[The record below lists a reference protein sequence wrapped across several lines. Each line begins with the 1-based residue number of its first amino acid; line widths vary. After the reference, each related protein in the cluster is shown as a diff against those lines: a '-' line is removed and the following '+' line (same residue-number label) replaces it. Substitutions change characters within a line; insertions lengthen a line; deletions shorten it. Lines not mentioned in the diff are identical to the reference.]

1 MSSANRKNHTS
12 NAVIQL
18 NERPQS
24 NPFSSQPNHRPSSTM
39 KNTQVKKGMRSAHTK
54 KSSSRSTNIHRDKLS
69 KYRSRLSERTSIS
82 TDDEN
87 EHSIGSVPNS
97 PSKQP
102 SELSDASGA
111 SGEGRRAQKLTPYLF
126 DLLDR
131 DQSGSLSCDEILGGV
146 ANMIN
151 NRQLEVTREYQSL
164 VKSIMSR
171 SDVDNSGELDR
182 KEFGKFL
189 FHLARALNMPLDQ
202 MAERLVESSLYFDGG
217 SDYHAPLE
225 SGEDIVS
232 ALFAKY
238 DESGDGVISRHE
250 LSVAMRKIVSQDDDD
265 DLHCGTS
272 SSSKSLKS
280 LTYPEVMEIFDQNDA
295 NGDGD
300 LGPDEFARFVS
311 SFSLAYGIPMAE
323 LVSILMKEADSAHD
337 TDLALEGWKMMPQLF
352 RIFDTDH
359 DGSIHRKE
367 LVEHMGMLVQEL
379 GLNMTLADI
388 WSIFDSVDS
397 DDSHDLD
404 RHEFG
409 YFLSAFAKQGN
420 VTVEEVTF
428 YLSRLQKKG
437 RMSISKSSRRWGDV
451 EQLFER
457 WDVDNDGYID
467 RSELFTRLSSFR
479 KQCSLSGVEF
489 MKIIHDVD
497 ENLDSKLDRREMSLF
512 LSKFADRAGINL
524 ETLTQH
530 LMKCS
535 TTENMWIGKTIWGR
549 FTSELAEEALA
560 TVTKVEAT
568 NSMKMIQS
576 PRAA

>member
-1 MSSANRKNHTS
+1 
-12 NAVIQL
+12 
-18 NERPQS
+18 
-24 NPFSSQPNHRPSSTM
+24 
-39 KNTQVKKGMRSAHTK
+39 
-54 KSSSRSTNIHRDKLS
+54 
-69 KYRSRLSERTSIS
+69 
-82 TDDEN
+82 
-87 EHSIGSVPNS
+87 
-97 PSKQP
+97 
-102 SELSDASGA
+102 
-111 SGEGRRAQKLTPYLF
+111 
-126 DLLDR
+126 
-131 DQSGSLSCDEILGGV
+131 
-146 ANMIN
+146 MIN
-151 NRQLEVTREYQSL
+151 DRQLEVTHEYQSL
-164 VKSIMSR
+164 VKSIMAR

-189 FHLARALNMPLDQ
+189 FHLARALNIPLDQ
-202 MAERLVESSLYFDGG
+202 MAESLVESSLYFDRG
-217 SDYHAPLE
+217 SDHHVPLDL
-225 SGEDIVS
+225 GEDIAS

-265 DLHCGTS
+265 DDGLHYGTS

-280 LTYPEVMEIFDQNDA
+280 LRYADIMDLYDQNDA

-300 LGPDEFARFVS
+300 LGPNEFASFVS
-311 SFSLAYGIPMAE
+311 SFSLAYGIPIAE
-323 LVSILMKEADSAHD
+323 LVSILMKETDSAHNM
-337 TDLALEGWKMMPQLF
+337 DLALEGWKMMPQLF
-352 RIFDTDH
+352 RLFDTDH

-367 LVEHMGMLVQEL
+367 LVEHMGILVQEL
-379 GLNMTLADI
+379 GLTLTLADI

-409 YFLSAFAKQGN
+409 YFLSAFAKQAN

-428 YLSRLQKKG
+428 CLSRLQKKG
-437 RMSISKSSRRWGDV
+437 HMSISKSSRRWGDV

-457 WDVDNDGYID
+457 WDADNDGYID
-467 RSELFTRLSSFR
+467 RFELFTRLSSFR
-479 KQCSLSGVEF
+479 KQCSLSSVEF
-489 MKIIHDVD
+489 MRIMHGVD

-535 TTENMWIGKTIWGR
+535 TTENMWIGKTVWGK
-549 FTSELAEEALA
+549 FTSELAEEALVTA
-560 TVTKVEAT
+560 TKVEAT
-568 NSMKMIQS
+568 NSMRKIQS

>member
-1 MSSANRKNHTS
+1 MH
-12 NAVIQL
+12 I
-18 NERPQS
+18 NEK
-24 NPFSSQPNHRPSSTM
+24 M
-39 KNTQVKKGMRSAHTK
+39 KKTTRSVQQR
-54 KSSSRSTNIHRDKLS
+54 SSSLSTSIHKDKLS
-69 KYRSRLSERTSIS
+69 RYRSRLSQQTSIS
-82 TDDEN
+82 TDDEA
-87 EHSIGSVPNS
+87 SVPAAMS
-97 PSKQP
+97 EHP
-102 SELSDASGA
+102 SESL
-111 SGEGRRAQKLTPYLF
+111 GEGGHAQKLTPYLF

-131 DQSGSLSCDEILGGV
+131 DQSGTLSSDEILGGV

-151 NRQLEVTREYQSL
+151 DCQLEVTHQYQSL
-164 VKSIMSR
+164 VESIMAR
-171 SDVDNSGELDR
+171 SDVDHSGSLDR

-189 FHLARALNMPLDQ
+189 FHLAKALNMKLDQ
-202 MAERLVESSLYFDGG
+202 LADNLVESSLYFDAN
-217 SDYHAPLE
+217 SETHAPLDL
-225 SGEDIVS
+225 GEDIVS

-280 LTYPEVMEIFDQNDA
+280 LTYANIMALFNQNDA
-295 NGDGD
+295 NNDGD
-300 LGPDEFARFVS
+300 LGPDEFASFVS
-311 SFSLAYGIPMAE
+311 SFSLAYGIPIAE
-323 LVSILMKEADSAHD
+323 LVSILMKEADSSHD
-337 TDLALEGWKMMPQLF
+337 MDLALEGWKMMPQLF
-352 RIFDTDH
+352 RLFDSDH
-359 DGSIHRKE
+359 DGSINRRE

-379 GLNMTLADI
+379 GLDMTLADI

-437 RMSISKSSRRWGDV
+437 GMSISRSSRRWGDV

-457 WDVDNDGYID
+457 WDVDNDGYIN

-479 KQCSLSGVEF
+479 RQCSLSDVEF
-489 MKIIHDVD
+489 MKIMHEVD
-497 ENLDSKLDRREMSLF
+497 ENLDTKLDRREMSMF
-512 LSKFADRAGINL
+512 LTKFADRAQINL
-524 ETLTQH
+524 ESLTQQ
-530 LMKCS
+530 LIKCS
-535 TTENMWIGKTIWGR
+535 ATEKMWIGKTIWGR
-549 FTSELAEEALA
+549 FTSELAEEALV

-568 NSMKMIQS
+568 NSMRKIQT